1 MLAPAFFLAGLPG
14 GWELWIILFIIL
26 VLFGTRLPKVARSL
40 GQGISEFKKG
50 VADPLTE
57 DPEPDPPKSEPKK
70 ITAEVDAKSED

>member
-1 MLAPAFFLAGLPG
+1 MLLLCASSLAAGLPG

-50 VADPLTE
+50 VNEPLEPDEPEKPADPPATTDE
-57 DPEPDPPKSEPKK
+57 KK
-70 ITAEVDAKSED
+70 DS

>member
-1 MLAPAFFLAGLPG
+1 MLLHLAPVLAAGLPG

-50 VADPLTE
+50 VNEPL
-57 DPEPDPPKSEPKK
+57 EPDEPESNATSNSSTPADEKK
-70 ITAEVDAKSED
+70 DS